1 MVEDSTTPDYPF
13 ANGDAWEPE
22 FFASPAD
29 AASAVSTA
37 GLSFL
42 PIRLDG
48 SKRPESQLLPFE
60 KFNEDTA
67 KFEPTWK
74 PLESRL
80 PTEDERR
87 RWFDR
92 ERPPG
97 IAVIHGK
104 VSGAAEMIDFD
115 EEAEDIFPKWCELV
129 HAEVPDLLAKL
140 NVIRTPRP
148 GFAIRYRCQEIVI
161 PGNDK
166 LAQDPRKEKK
176 KQTLIETRG
185 EGGYGLIPGCPPECH
200 ETGRPYV
207 HVGGP
212 GLTNLQ
218 SITAAEREILFRCAR
233 SFDRKEANAET
244 NHADQNGKARN
255 PFTKTAWGYD
265 DSDLRPG
272 DDFDRRGPDWP
283 TILEPHDWTKARQCN
298 DVIYWRRPEK
308 DGPGWSATTGYCT
321 GKNGEPLLRLFS
333 SNAHPFEDG
342 KTYGKFR
349 AYALLNHNGDM
360 SAAAREL
367 AKQGYGSQK
376 MNGAKSNNN
385 NQPPKAEPEPEKTGY
400 SFNAIPAKEFA
411 RAQYTLEWL
420 IQSTL
425 VRGMPVIVGG
435 PRKALKTTFLV
446 DMALALGSATPFL
459 GKLRV
464 YHRVRTCILSGES
477 GPAALQEIALRIC
490 AAKGIDLA
498 DTDTHW
504 GFDLPQLAEPGD
516 LLELQAGLKANKI
529 EAAIIDPLYISL
541 LSGRAAKG
549 MEASNLFD
557 MGPLLRA
564 VAQTCLSV
572 GCTPILAHHSVKR
585 LDKDAVFEP
594 LELESLAFSGIQ
606 EFARQWLLIN
616 RRLPFDPEAPG
627 SHRLWLSVGGSIGV
641 AKLYAV
647 DVEEGELK
655 DDFSGR
661 KWEATVRGAR
671 EAINERCEGE
681 SRQKDEKKER
691 EKKSDGTKLLNAID
705 SLIRLNKAT
714 KDGIVKRSE
723 AQHQAGLSDARM
735 DRAANDLI
743 GDGIIEAKDFTI
755 KTGRNHKVSRTVEG
769 LRRKPRPEDHQ
780 PHMQDPPSKRKGKKR
795 KAKEPT
801 ERSERSEQQRQDT
814 PFAATDCPDFPPI
827 GGSLDSVSQSEEQN
841 ENRD

>member
-1 MVEDSTTPDYPF
+1 MVADSTTPVHPF
-13 ANGDAWEPE
+13 ANGDAWQQER
-22 FFASPAD
+22 FASTSDYAQ
-29 AASAVSTA
+29 AYVASGRSI
-37 GLSFL
+37 L
-42 PIRLDG
+42 PVKRDG
-48 SKRPESQLLPFE
+48 SKAP
-60 KFNEDTA
+60 A
-67 KFEPTWK
+67 CPTWT
-74 PLESRL
+74 PFINRL
-80 PTEDERR
+80 PTTQELTE
-87 RWFDR
+87 WFSRSD
-92 ERPPG
+92 PLG
-97 IAVIHGK
+97 IGMVGGA
-104 VSGAAEMIDFD
+104 VSGGLELIDFD
-115 EEAEDIFPKWCELV
+115 QEASTIFPRWCALIDAEAPGLLVKLSIVQTPRQPAGYHVRYLCADLIVPGNMKLAEDP
-129 HAEVPDLLAKL
+129 
-140 NVIRTPRP
+140 TRP
-148 GFAIRYRCQEIVI
+148 GKDRC
-161 PGNDK
+161 
-166 LAQDPRKEKK
+166 
-176 KQTLIETRG
+176 LIETRG
-185 EGGYGLIPGCPPECH
+185 EGGYALAPGCPPECH
-200 ETGRPYV
+200 ESGRPYV

-212 GLTNLQ
+212 GLTELQ
-218 SITAAEREILFRCAR
+218 TITAAEREILIRCAR
-233 SFDRKEANAET
+233 SFDRAGASAET
-244 NHADQNGKARN
+244 NHAGQNGKARN
-255 PFTKTAWGYD
+255 PFIKTVSGYD
-265 DSDLRPG
+265 TAPG
-272 DDFDRRGPDWP
+272 DDFDRHGPDWS
-283 TILEPHDWTKARQCN
+283 TILEPHDWTKAREFSG
-298 DVIYWRRPEK
+298 VAYWRRPDK
-308 DGPGWSATTGYCT
+308 DGPGWSATTGYCA
-321 GKNGEPLLRLFS
+321 GKNGEPLLRVFS

-349 AYALLNHNGDM
+349 AYALLNHNGDP

-376 MNGAKSNNN
+376 MNGAKSDNN

-425 VRGMPVIVGG
+425 VRGLPVIIGG

-446 DMALALGSATPFL
+446 DLALSLGSATPFL
-459 GKLRV
+459 GKLQV
-464 YHRVRTCILSGES
+464 YHRVRTSVLSGES
-477 GPAALQEIALRIC
+477 GPAALQETARRIC
-490 AAKGIDLA
+490 AAKGINLA

-516 LLELQAGLKANKI
+516 LLRLQDGLKANKI

-572 GCTPILAHHSVKR
+572 GCTPVLAHHSVKR
-585 LDKDAVFEP
+585 LDKDAVYER

-655 DDFSGR
+655 EDFSGR
-661 KWEATVRGAR
+661 KWEVTVRGAR

-681 SRQKDEKKER
+681 SQQKDEKKER

-705 SLIRLNKAT
+705 RLVDLKKAT
-714 KDGIVKRSE
+714 EDGPVKRSE

-735 DRAANDLI
+735 DRAVNDLI
-743 GDGIIEAKDFTI
+743 GDAIIEAKDFTV
-755 KTGRNHKVSRTVEG
+755 KTGRNLKVSRTVEG

-780 PHMQDPPSKRKGKKR
+780 PHMPDAPKKR
-795 KAKEPT
+795 KAKAKEAT
-801 ERSERSEQQRQDT
+801 ERSERSEQQKQFT
-814 PFAATDCPDFPPI
+814 PFTETDCPDFPPL